1 MGMDVKDLLLGKSDS
16 DDPPIPTLK
25 NLFFFKY
32 LINFFGYIKI
42 YKVIPKVHIFDT
54 TLMILSLFFKYVI

>member
-32 LINFFGYIKI
+32 LINFL
-42 YKVIPKVHIFDT
+42 VILKFIR
-54 TLMILSLFFKYVI
+54 